1 MYLAIGKVATMIGV
15 SISTLRRWDEANT
28 FSASYHTVGGHRR
41 YKLVKI
47 LLFCKNI
54 GKFLPNSD
62 QIPSTTLRVVTYARV
77 SSSRQRED
85 LKRQQDYLTYF
96 TQKRQ
101 WTLLKAY
108 RDIGSGL
115 NDKRISLLQML
126 KDLPVFQPDIIVCSY
141 EDRLARFGTTLIQTI
156 CEIFGTKLIFVKK
169 QDQQAS
175 LNDQLVTDVIA
186 VITSFA
192 GKIHRRRRGRQN
204 LPLQS
209 DQ

>member
-1 MYLAIGKVATMIGV
+1 MYLGIGKVAAMIGV
-15 SISTLRRWDEANT
+15 SVSTLRRWDETNV
-28 FSASYHTVGGHRR
+28 FSASYRTAGGHRR

-54 GKFLPNSD
+54 RKILSSSY
-62 QIPSTTLRVVTYARV
+62 QIPKTSLRVVSYARV

-85 LKRQQDYLTYF
+85 LKRQQDYLEHF
-96 TQKRQ
+96 IQKQQ

-115 NDKRISLLQML
+115 NDKRLSLLQML

-141 EDRLARFGTTLIQTI
+141 EDRLARFGTTLIKTI

-204 LPLQS
+204 LPVQS
-209 DQ
+209 D

>member
-1 MYLAIGKVATMIGV
+1 MYLAIGKVATMIGF

-47 LLFCKNI
+47 LFFCKNI

-77 SSSRQRED
+77 SSSRQREE
-85 LKRQQDYLTYF
+85 LKRQQDYLEYF

-115 NDKRISLLQML
+115 NDKRTSLFQM
-126 KDLPVFQPDIIVCSY
+126 
-141 EDRLARFGTTLIQTI
+141 
-156 CEIFGTKLIFVKK
+156 
-169 QDQQAS
+169 
-175 LNDQLVTDVIA
+175 
-186 VITSFA
+186 
-192 GKIHRRRRGRQN
+192 
-204 LPLQS
+204 
-209 DQ
+209 